1 MIDSALT
8 AGSDSS
14 VDRLLAEAE
23 LNKYSDLSR
32 MLACAE
38 AAAAE
43 AQTLGDFRRF
53 ALALTQQAWA
63 YVNMNRLEPSLL
75 HIREA
80 LILARTH
87 RFTAIEARAV
97 NTIAL
102 CFVQSGIMQEAA
114 RLYEYQLE
122 LGQRLQDGELQATAL
137 HDWAIMVQNDGD
149 LDRALEMMH
158 RALALMP
165 PDAHQGLDHAVMHGN
180 LALVYNDA
188 GNLDEAVFHAQ
199 QSLMLARSGECGP
212 LIGLAHTILASVYQ
226 SADQLEAAY
235 GQIAAA
241 REFVDSSEPTT
252 LSANIEFLVGVLLD
266 HEGRRADAVHAWE
279 RAYELAVRGEMID
292 FAISILNKIKAAHEQ
307 SGSIG
312 ELVGVYKRLTQDIP
326 RLQKQGS
333 DLRFSVLQMV
343 FAIDKAAHRSEVEL
357 NQQKSAILH
366 RLSHE
371 FRTPL
376 TVIQSTAEIVEKYGE
391 RLSLEQRQERLQR
404 ITGQVRWMTVM
415 LEDIGELLRLD
426 DGMPP
431 TMLVTAFELRDLVQL
446 ALDGLGRYRLPTTRV
461 NVTLQPEQASLHGP
475 LQTLATI
482 ATQLLSNAIKFSQAQ
497 VALDLSYTSG
507 VLTMRVAD
515 EGIGIPKAQ
524 QAEIFKPLVRGT
536 NLDEVT
542 GTGVGLT
549 IVSKL
554 VNFLHG
560 TIALTSVEGT
570 GTTVTVRVPLEVP
583 RGELSSG
590 G

>member
-1 MIDSALT
+1 MSDRALASQSA
-8 AGSDSS
+8 D

-23 LNKYSDLSR
+23 SNKYGDLRR
-32 MLACAE
+32 MLECAE
-38 AAAAE
+38 AAAAG

-63 YVNMNRLEPSLL
+63 YVSMNRMEPSLL

-87 RFTAIEARAV
+87 RFDAIEARAV

-102 CFVQSGIMQEAA
+102 CFVQSGITQEAA

-137 HDWAIMVQNDGD
+137 HDWAILYQNDGETE
-149 LDRALEMMH
+149 RALDMMH

-165 PDAHQGLDHAVMHGN
+165 PEAHSGLDHAVIHGN
-180 LALVYNDA
+180 LALAYNDA
-188 GNLDEAVFHAQ
+188 GHVDEALYHAQ
-199 QSLMLARSGECGP
+199 QGLMLARNGECGP
-212 LIGLAHTILASVYQ
+212 LIGLAHTILAAVYQ
-226 SADQLEAAY
+226 AAGEIESAY
-235 GQIAAA
+235 GQLATA
-241 REFVDSSEPTT
+241 REFVEAGEKTS
-252 LSANIEFLVGVLLD
+252 LSANIEFLTGNLLD
-266 HEGRRADAVHAWE
+266 HEGRRSDAVGAWE
-279 RAYELAVRGEMID
+279 RAYDLAVQGEMIE
-292 FAISILNKIKAAHEQ
+292 FAIAILNKIKAAHEQ
-307 SGSIG
+307 SGSIA
-312 ELVGVYKRLTQDIP
+312 ELVGVYKRLTQEIP

-376 TVIQSTAEIVEKYGE
+376 TVIQSTAELVEKYGE
-391 RLSLEQRQERLQR
+391 RLTLEQRQERLQR

-426 DGMPP
+426 DGTPP
-431 TMLVTAFELRDLVQL
+431 VMTSTAFTLRDLAQMG
-446 ALDGLGRYRLPTTRV
+446 LDGLDRYRLSPQRV
-461 NVTLQPEQASLHGP
+461 NVSVQPENTTIHGP
-475 LQTLATI
+475 LQTLAVI
-482 ATQLLSNAIKFSQAQ
+482 VTQLLSNAIKFSKAQ
-497 VALDLSYTSG
+497 VALDLIYDG
-507 VLTMRVAD
+507 RALTIRIAD
-515 EGIGIPKAQ
+515 EGIGIPRAQ

-549 IVSKL
+549 IVAKL
-554 VNFLHG
+554 VDYLQG
-560 TIALTSVEGT
+560 TIGLVSAEGT
-570 GTTVTVRVPLEVP
+570 GTTVTLRVPLEAP
-583 RGELSSG
+583 RGQLKQ
-590 G
+590 